1 MNRKIFDLD
10 ILTSP
15 NYYRENQ
22 RSYEHSNNIHCG
34 NCGKEGH
41 TYRRCRLPITSC
53 GVILFKKNKFFKPIE
68 DSHGNIKNNDTRY
81 NYLLIQ
87 RRDTLGYVEFLRGKY
102 EEIDTTYLL
111 KLFEM
116 MTICEIKKINL
127 NTFDELWNNLWMN
140 RSNKLY
146 QNEYETSK
154 KKFNFIKNNKC
165 KNEPDLT
172 IYDYIIKYI
181 KTQWEEKEWGFP
193 KGRRNLKESDYDCAI
208 REFQE
213 ETGVKEGE
221 YYILKNIKP
230 VEEIFYGSNNIRYKH
245 IYYIAECLTERKICI
260 DPYNQS
266 QITEIGNIKWFNLLE
281 STKKIR
287 PYNKEKI
294 DVIIK
299 INKLL
304 LNNNC

>member
-1 MNRKIFDLD
+1 MNKKMFDLD

-22 RSYEHSNNIHCG
+22 RSFEHSNNIYCG

-53 GVILFKKNKFFKPIE
+53 GVILFKKNKFFKSIE
-68 DSHGNIKNNDTRY
+68 DSHGNIKNNNTRY
-81 NYLLIQ
+81 NFLLIQ

-165 KNEPDLT
+165 KNEPELT
-172 IYDYIIKYI
+172 IYDYVIKYI
-181 KTQWEEKEWGFP
+181 KTQWTEKEWGFP

-245 IYYIAECLTERKICI
+245 IYYIAECLTERKISI

-266 QITEIGNIKWFNLLE
+266 QITEIGNIQWYNLLE
-281 STKKIR
+281 STQKIR

-299 INKLL
+299 VNKLL